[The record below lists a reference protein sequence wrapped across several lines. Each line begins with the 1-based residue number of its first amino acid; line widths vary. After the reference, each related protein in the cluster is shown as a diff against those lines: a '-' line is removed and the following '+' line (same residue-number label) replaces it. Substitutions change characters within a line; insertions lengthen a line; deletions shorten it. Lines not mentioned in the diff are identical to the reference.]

1 MRHPIGRHHRRDQSL
16 LERLWALFALTL
28 ASALAYLSNP
38 NTLVRAAIEPAPG
51 RAERPLARPQRS
63 EDIGFLGPGPC
74 SFTALSVA
82 FRRESDDGD
91 TDVIAGALVRPYM
104 TASLW
109 NTPTIPRPRPA
120 SGDLLAEPVA
130 SNPPEDLDDLAT
142 AIRTYLRGRG
152 PASGAPPATR
162 SQP

>member
-142 AIRTYLRGRG
+142 AIRTYLRVRG